1 MFINI
6 LTDTLLIFLVTY
18 ALIDI
23 LSKIINLLFRQN
35 KQNKD
40 KTIMLLYIDSKS
52 NIEGTIRSSA
62 IAAKNIGY
70 ELLVIASD
78 ICAETE
84 KILINL
90 SKEYPHLHILNTP
103 HESITQIFSDICSKD
118 A

>member
-18 ALIDI
+18 ALVDI
-23 LSKIINLLFRQN
+23 LSKIINLFFKRN
-35 KQNKD
+35 KCNKD

-70 ELLVIASD
+70 ELLVIIGD
-78 ICAETE
+78 IGEETE

-90 SKEYPHLHILNTP
+90 SKDYPHLHILHTP
-103 HESITQIFSDICSKD
+103 PESITQIFSDISLKD